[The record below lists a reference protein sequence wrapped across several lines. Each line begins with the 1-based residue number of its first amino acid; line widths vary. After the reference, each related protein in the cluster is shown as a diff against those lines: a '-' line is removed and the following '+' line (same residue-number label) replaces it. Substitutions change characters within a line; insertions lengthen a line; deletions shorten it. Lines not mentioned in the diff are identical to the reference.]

1 MKNTCFETCPI
12 DSINYNNSNEFYCK
26 LKCPFER
33 PFELIEKQICVSS
46 CTVMERYLKLCLT
59 NYNGDRVNEI
69 QDMVMLDIKN
79 DIIETF
85 EYNFIINNSS
95 VIYEEKNIKY
105 EITYISN
112 DTKNEKINLGE
123 CENKLKEFYNIG
135 LEESLYIL
143 KIDVFLEG
151 KLGPKIFYE
160 LYYPFDGIHLYQL
173 DLSICEGIEISI
185 GFQYNITENN
195 LDIFDKNSPYYNDI
209 CYQSTNEEGVD
220 ITLDDRQKE
229 FSNNNRSLCDEN
241 CNFAGYNKET
251 GKVECSCEIKAS
263 LPFVSQIKI
272 DKDKLYHFINIKNI
286 VNFKVMLCYNL
297 FFSME
302 IIKMNIGFYCLIP
315 TIIVYFICI
324 VIFYKKDYFLLKTQ
338 IKEIVLAKLN
348 SNKLMS
354 FSENTIKYKKR
365 RNKKIDNNDKKSKLN
380 NIQNNDDNEFS
391 SNNKIKQIIENK
403 VKQKKNKTFIKFQI
417 QNIKNI
423 LKYNYDELNN
433 LDYNKAFMYDKRN
446 FFQLYLSL
454 LKTKHLLF
462 KIFDKRDYN
471 SISVKILL
479 MFFNFTSC
487 YAINAL
493 FFSDET
499 MHQIYED
506 DGKFNFIYQLPQ
518 IIYSTVISYILDSF
532 IDFLALSQD
541 NIINIKQSKNLKLIK
556 KKAKTTRAVLR
567 IKFILF
573 FIVNFILIFLF
584 GYYLGCFC
592 AVYKN
597 TQYHLIKDTLIS
609 FGISNI
615 TPFGINLFPCLFRIY
630 SLSSKSKGK
639 KIMYKLSQFLLKF

>member
-1 MKNTCFETCPI
+1 
-12 DSINYNNSNEFYCK
+12 
-26 LKCPFER
+26 
-33 PFELIEKQICVSS
+33 
-46 CTVMERYLKLCLT
+46 
-59 NYNGDRVNEI
+59 
-69 QDMVMLDIKN
+69 
-79 DIIETF
+79 
-85 EYNFIINNSS
+85 
-95 VIYEEKNIKY
+95 
-105 EITYISN
+105 
-112 DTKNEKINLGE
+112 
-123 CENKLKEFYNIG
+123 
-135 LEESLYIL
+135 
-143 KIDVFLEG
+143 
-151 KLGPKIFYE
+151 
-160 LYYPFDGIHLYQL
+160 
-173 DLSICEGIEISI
+173 
-185 GFQYNITENN
+185 
-195 LDIFDKNSPYYNDI
+195 
-209 CYQSTNEEGVD
+209 
-220 ITLDDRQKE
+220 
-229 FSNNNRSLCDEN
+229 
-241 CNFAGYNKET
+241 
-251 GKVECSCEIKAS
+251 
-263 LPFVSQIKI
+263 
-272 DKDKLYHFINIKNI
+272 
-286 VNFKVMLCYNL
+286 
-297 FFSME
+297 
-302 IIKMNIGFYCLIP
+302 MNIGFYCLIP
-315 TIIVYFICI
+315 TIVVYFICI

-348 SNKLMS
+348 SNKLIS
-354 FSENTIKYKKR
+354 FTENTIKSKKR

-391 SNNKIKQIIENK
+391 SNNKIQQIIENK

-423 LKYNYDELNN
+423 LKYNDDELNN

-506 DGKFNFIYQLPQ
+506 DGEFNFIYQLPQ
-518 IIYSTVISYILDSF
+518 IIYSTIISYILDSF

-541 NIINIKQSKNLKLIK
+541 NIINIKQSKKLKLIK

-567 IKFILF
+567 IKFIIF